1 MSMAYNFEEEM
12 SRFEAEINPSST
24 IVASAQVNF
33 VAPPTKVTKKDEED
47 VFNTLLKYEKEIQQD
62 KSSGGTSKVVKKAK
76 LSSSSSSSSN
86 LMKPMTVTAQE
97 ISVKAKQV
105 LEEKAKVLKPKIL
118 VKNPGPQA
126 SSSANDDTS
135 SSSSKK
141 SRKPKKIVRVGGGQF
156 WEDDSL
162 KDWEKNDYRIFCG
175 DLGNDVT
182 DEVLSRTFSRYS
194 SFLKAKVVR
203 DKRSNK
209 TKGYGFVSFR
219 DPMDFTRAMREMNGK
234 YVGSRPIKM
243 RKSNWRDR
251 NLEIVKHKQ
260 KQKQAMGY
268 KW

>member
-1 MSMAYNFEEEM
+1 MMAFNFEEEM
-12 SRFEAEINPSST
+12 SRFEAEINRTST
-24 IVASAQVNF
+24 ISAAAKVNF
-33 VAPPTKVTKKDEED
+33 VPPATRVTKKDEED
-47 VFNTLLKYEKEIQQD
+47 VFNTLLKYEKEIQQE
-62 KSSGGTSKVVKKAK
+62 KNHTSKPSKKSRSSG
-76 LSSSSSSSSN
+76 
-86 LMKPMTVTAQE
+86 LMKPTAVTAQE
-97 ISVKAKQV
+97 ISTKAKQV
-105 LEEKAKVLKPKIL
+105 LEEKAKVVKPKIL

-126 SSSANDDTS
+126 SSSS
-135 SSSSKK
+135 SSLGTASHGNTSEESNKK
-141 SRKPKKIVRVGGGQF
+141 NRKPKKIVRVGGGQL
-156 WEDDSL
+156 WEDESL
-162 KDWEKNDYRIFCG
+162 KDWERNDYRIFCG

-194 SFLKAKVVR
+194 SFMKAKVIR

-219 DPMDFTRAMREMNGK
+219 DPQDFTRAMREMNGK

-243 RKSNWRDR
+243 RKSNWKDR